1 MQKNHAQAGAS
12 KLGNT
17 TNLMEWGLMETIE
30 FSLTRTGSNFGMFP
44 SLEISNGVPF
54 RTMIRLRRYPLWGV
68 KWYSSLYNGAS
79 DAFCPTHEIVLLIP
93 RMNGLCLWIE
103 FPCTTTLR
111 FKLFLTL
118 RMNSVPLL
126 KLIRSRVTPACKMVM
141 MIVKNPWKVDNQIAL
156 SINRVRVT

>member
-1 MQKNHAQAGAS
+1 MQRNHTQAGAS
-12 KLGNT
+12 KLGST
-17 TNLMEWGLMETIE
+17 TNLMEYGLIETKE

-54 RTMIRLRRYPLWGV
+54 RTMILLRRYPLCGV

-79 DAFCPTHEIVLLIP
+79 DAFCPTHEIVLLTL
-93 RMNGLCLWIE
+93 RKNELCLWIV

-118 RMNSVPLL
+118 RMNSVRLL

-141 MIVKNPWKVDNQIAL
+141 MIVKNSRKVDNQISL
-156 SINRVRVT
+156 SKTRVS